1 MVLLK
6 VNFIMNQTTN
16 KHGSLGVLTLGAL
29 GVVFGDIG
37 TSPIYALKES
47 LHTAGTE
54 LFDIYGVVSLI
65 FWSLMLVVTLKY
77 LVFVLRADNN
87 GEGGILSLFALLP
100 GKVRN
105 ATGGTRYLFVIFLLL
120 GTALLVAD
128 GMLTPAISVLSATE
142 GLETLNADLA
152 SWTVPL
158 TVLILF
164 ILFAFQYKG
173 SNTLGRVFGPVILI
187 WFLTLG
193 VLGFVKVQEHP
204 EVIKALSPIYA
215 IEYVA
220 HHGFHTFIILSS
232 VILAITGAEALYA
245 DLGHFGKRPI
255 RLGWIFIVAPALV
268 LNYLGQAV
276 IAIQDPGTD
285 KSLFFALAP
294 NDAVR
299 IFLVV
304 LATLATV
311 IASQALITGVASLS
325 RQAVRLGLLPRLKV
339 VHTSS
344 TVIGQIYVPAVNLI
358 VGLGSIFLV
367 VNFKTSSALAN
378 AYSFAISA
386 TMLMTT
392 LAFGYVAAD
401 KFKWNKKVLALTIP
415 LLVLI
420 DLSFFLATVTKL
432 LKGAWVPLLIGF
444 VIAYVMWT
452 WRKGQSALESALQK
466 QDMRWEEVERQIS
479 SGSVSI
485 IPDTGIYLS
494 SSALKVPQ
502 ALVAQLNNLHSCPK
516 EILIVSVV
524 QGEVPFVSAKPIL
537 KEVNPRVNQL
547 YVWVGYMQDVNI
559 QKSIIDHVMS
569 EAEEQ
574 ECTYYLADRK
584 FLESSEGSLKGLT
597 EKVFGILHRNSATA
611 SSYFGLPEN
620 RVITLGTQIDL

>member
-1 MVLLK
+1 MSSSVK
-6 VNFIMNQTTN
+6 N
-16 KHGSLGVLTLGAL
+16 GSLGALTLGAL

-37 TSPIYALKES
+37 TSPIYALRES

-54 LFDIYGVVSLI
+54 VYDIYGVVSLI

-105 ATGGTRYLFVIFLLL
+105 ATGGTKYFFVIFLLL

-164 ILFAFQYKG
+164 ALFAFQYKG
-173 SNTLGRVFGPVILI
+173 SNTLGKIFGPIILI
-187 WFLTLG
+187 WFVTLGYLG
-193 VLGFVKVQEHP
+193 VLKVTEHP
-204 EVIKALSPIYA
+204 EVVQALLPTYA
-215 IEYVA
+215 VEYVI

-232 VILAITGAEALYA
+232 VILAVTGAEALYA

-255 RLGWIFIVAPALV
+255 RIGWIFIVAPALV

-276 IAIQDPGTD
+276 IAIQNPGED

-294 NDAVR
+294 NDATRVY
-299 IFLVV
+299 LVV
-304 LATLATV
+304 LATLATI
-311 IASQALITGVASLS
+311 IASQALITGVASLA
-325 RQAVRLGLLPRLKV
+325 RQAVRLGLLPRLKI

-344 TVIGQIYVPAVNLI
+344 TVVGQIYVPAVNLVI
-358 VGLGSIFLV
+358 GLGSIFLV

-392 LAFGYVAAD
+392 IAFAYVAAV
-401 KFKWNKKVLALTIP
+401 KFKWSKKALALFIP
-415 LLVLI
+415 ILILI
-420 DLSFFLATVTKL
+420 DLSFFIATVTKIF
-432 LKGAWVPLLIGF
+432 KGAWVPLLIGL
-444 VIAYVMWT
+444 VITYVMWV
-452 WRKGQSALESALQK
+452 WRKGQAALENALRSQT
-466 QDMRWEEVERQIS
+466 MSWEDVEETIA
-479 SGSVSI
+479 SGSISI

-494 SSALKVPQ
+494 ASALKVPQ
-502 ALVAQLNNLHSCPK
+502 ALIAQITNLHSCPK
-516 EILIVSVV
+516 EILIVSVI
-524 QGEVPFVSAKPIL
+524 QGDVPIVTAKPIL
-537 KEVNPRVNQL
+537 KEVNDRVKQL
-547 YVWVGYMQDVNI
+547 YVWVGFKQDVNI

-569 EAEEQ
+569 AAEEG

-584 FLESSEGSLKGLT
+584 FLESSSGSLTGIT
-597 EKVFGILHRNSATA
+597 EKLFGILHRNSATA

>member
-1 MVLLK
+1 MK
-6 VNFIMNQTTN
+6 SSS
-16 KHGSLGVLTLGAL
+16 KHGSLGALTLGAL

-37 TSPIYALKES
+37 TSPIYALRES

-54 LFDIYGVVSLI
+54 LYDIYGVVSLI

-100 GKVRN
+100 NKVRS
-105 ATGGTRYLFVIFLLL
+105 ATGGSKYFLVIFLLL

-142 GLETLNADLA
+142 GLETLSADFA

-158 TVLILF
+158 TVF
-164 ILFAFQYKG
+164 ILLALFGFQYKG
-173 SNTLGRVFGPVILI
+173 SNALGKIFGPIILI
-187 WFLTLG
+187 WFATLG
-193 VLGFVKVQEHP
+193 YLGFIKVTEHP
-204 EVIKALSPIYA
+204 EVIEALLPNYA
-215 IEYVA
+215 VEYVI
-220 HHGFHTFIILSS
+220 HHGFHTFVILSS
-232 VILAITGAEALYA
+232 VILAVTGAEALYA

-255 RLGWIFIVAPALV
+255 RIGWIFIVAPALV

-276 IAIQDPGTD
+276 IAIQEPGED
-285 KSLFFALAP
+285 RSLFFALAP
-294 NDAVR
+294 NDGVR
-299 IFLVV
+299 IYLVV
-304 LATLATV
+304 LATLATI

-325 RQAVRLGLLPRLKV
+325 RQAVRLGLLPRLKI

-392 LAFGYVAAD
+392 IAFGYVAAE
-401 KFKWNKKVLALTIP
+401 KFKWSKKTLFAIIP
-415 LLVLI
+415 ILILI
-420 DLSFFLATVTKL
+420 DLSFFLATVTKI
-432 LKGAWVPLLIGF
+432 LKGAWVPLLIGLA
-444 VIAYVMWT
+444 ITYLMWV
-452 WRKGQSALESALQK
+452 WRKGQSALENALRK
-466 QDMRWEEVERQIS
+466 QDMSWEEVERRIA
-479 SGSVSI
+479 SGTISI

-494 SSALKVPQ
+494 ASALKVPQ

-524 QGEVPFVSAKPIL
+524 QGDVPVVTAKPLL
-537 KEVNPRVNQL
+537 KEVNPRVKQL
-547 YVWVGYMQDVNI
+547 YVWVGFKQDVNI
-559 QKSIIDHVMS
+559 QSSIIEHVMS
-569 EAEEQ
+569 AQDEA

-584 FLESSEGSLKGLT
+584 FLESPQGSLKGLT

-620 RVITLGTQIDL
+620 RVITLGTQMDL

>member
-1 MVLLK
+1 MK
-6 VNFIMNQTTN
+6 TSS
-16 KHGSLGVLTLGAL
+16 KHGSLGALTLGAL

-37 TSPIYALKES
+37 TSPIYALRES
-47 LHTAGTE
+47 LHTAGSE
-54 LFDIYGVVSLI
+54 VYDIYGVVSLI

-100 GKVRN
+100 NKVRN
-105 ATGGTRYLFVIFLLL
+105 ATGGTKYFFVIFLLL

-158 TVLILF
+158 TVF
-164 ILFAFQYKG
+164 ILITLFGFQYKG
-173 SNTLGRVFGPVILI
+173 SNALGRIFGPVILI
-187 WFLTLG
+187 WFTTLG
-193 VLGFVKVQEHP
+193 YLGLIKVKEHP
-204 EVIKALSPIYA
+204 EVIEALSPTYA
-215 IEYVA
+215 VEYVA

-232 VILAITGAEALYA
+232 VILAVTGAEALYA

-255 RLGWIFIVAPALV
+255 RIGWIFIVAPALV

-276 IAIQDPGTD
+276 IAIQEPGED

-294 NDAVR
+294 NDGVR
-299 IFLVV
+299 IYLVV
-304 LATLATV
+304 LATLATI

-325 RQAVRLGLLPRLKV
+325 RQAVRLGLLPRLKI
-339 VHTSS
+339 VHTSN

-358 VGLGSIFLV
+358 IGLGSIFLV

-392 LAFGYVAAD
+392 IAFGYVAAER
-401 KFKWNKKVLALTIP
+401 FKWSKKTLFLFIPVLI
-415 LLVLI
+415 LI
-420 DLSFFLATVTKL
+420 DLSFFLATVTKIF
-432 LKGAWVPLLIGF
+432 KGAWVPLLIGLA
-444 VIAYVMWT
+444 ITYVMWV
-452 WRKGQSALESALQK
+452 WRKGQVALENALRS
-466 QDMRWEEVERQIS
+466 QDMSWDDVEQTIA
-479 SGSVSI
+479 SGSISI

-494 SSALKVPQ
+494 ASALKVPQ
-502 ALVAQLNNLHSCPK
+502 ALIAQINNLHSCPK

-524 QGEVPFVSAKPIL
+524 QGDVPVVTNKPIL
-537 KEVNPRVNQL
+537 KVVNDRVKQL
-547 YVWVGYMQDVNI
+547 YVYVGFKQDVNI
-559 QKSIIDHVMS
+559 QQSIIDNVMTA
-569 EAEEQ
+569 AEEG

-584 FLESSEGSLKGLT
+584 FLETSKGSLNGMT

-620 RVITLGTQIDL
+620 RVITLGTQMDL

>member
-1 MVLLK
+1 MQK
-6 VNFIMNQTTN
+6 STQ
-16 KHGSLGVLTLGAL
+16 HGSLGALTLGAL

-37 TSPIYALKES
+37 TSPIYALRES
-47 LHTAGTE
+47 LHTAGNE
-54 LFDIYGVVSLI
+54 VYDIYGVVSLI

-100 GKVRN
+100 SKVRN
-105 ATGGTRYLFVIFLLL
+105 ATGGTKYFFVIFMLL

-142 GLETLNADLA
+142 GLKTLNPGFA

-158 TVLILF
+158 TVAILVA
-164 ILFAFQYKG
+164 LFGFQYKG
-173 SNTLGRVFGPVILI
+173 SSALGKIFGPIILI
-187 WFLTLG
+187 WFATLG
-193 VLGFVKVQEHP
+193 FLGFIKVQEHP
-204 EVIKALSPIYA
+204 EVIEALLPTYA
-215 IEYVA
+215 IEYVF

-232 VILAITGAEALYA
+232 VILAVTGAEALYA

-255 RLGWIFIVAPALV
+255 RIGWIFIVAPALV

-276 IAIQDPGTD
+276 IAIQEPGED

-294 NDAVR
+294 NDVTR
-299 IFLVV
+299 IYLVV
-304 LATLATV
+304 LATLATI

-325 RQAVRLGLLPRLKV
+325 RQAVRLGLLPRLKI

-358 VGLGSIFLV
+358 IGLGAVFLV

-392 LAFGYVAAD
+392 IAFGYIAAE
-401 KFKWNKKVLALTIP
+401 KFKWSKKALFLVIPVLI
-415 LLVLI
+415 LI
-420 DLSFFLATVTKL
+420 DLSFFLATVTQIF
-432 LKGAWVPLLIGF
+432 KGAWVPLLIGAA
-444 VIAYVMWT
+444 ITYLMWV
-452 WRKGQSALESALQK
+452 WRKGQSALEDALKNQAMSW
-466 QDMRWEEVERQIS
+466 DDVEKEIA
-479 SGSVSI
+479 SGSISI

-524 QGEVPFVSAKPIL
+524 QGDVPVVSAKPML
-537 KEVNPRVNQL
+537 KEVNDRVKQL
-547 YVWVGYMQDVNI
+547 YIWVGFKQDVNV
-559 QKSIIDHVMS
+559 QQSIIDSVMS
-569 EAEEQ
+569 ADEEA

-584 FLESSEGSLKGLT
+584 FLESSEGSLKGMT

-611 SSYFGLPEN
+611 SGYFGLPEN
-620 RVITLGTQIDL
+620 RVITLGTQMDL

>member
-1 MVLLK
+1 MSAQVK
-6 VNFIMNQTTN
+6 
-16 KHGSLGVLTLGAL
+16 KSSLGALTLGAL

-37 TSPIYALKES
+37 TSPIYALRES

-54 LFDIYGVVSLI
+54 VYDIYGVVSLI

-100 GKVRN
+100 NKVRN
-105 ATGGTRYLFVIFLLL
+105 ATGGTKYFFVIFLLL

-128 GMLTPAISVLSATE
+128 GMLTPAISVLSAAE
-142 GLETLNADLA
+142 GLETLNADFA

-158 TVLILF
+158 TVLILVT
-164 ILFAFQYKG
+164 LFAFQYKG
-173 SNTLGRVFGPVILI
+173 SNTLGKIFGPIILV
-187 WFLTLG
+187 WFVTLG
-193 VLGFVKVQEHP
+193 YLGLVKVAEHP
-204 EVIKALSPIYA
+204 EVIEALLPTYA
-215 IEYVA
+215 VEYVI

-232 VILAITGAEALYA
+232 VILAVTGAEALYA

-255 RLGWIFIVAPALV
+255 RIGWIFIVAPALV

-276 IAIQDPGTD
+276 IAIQEPGEK

-299 IFLVV
+299 VYLVV
-304 LATLATV
+304 LATLATI

-325 RQAVRLGLLPRLKV
+325 RQAVRLGLLPRLKI

-344 TVIGQIYVPAVNLI
+344 TVVGQIYVPAVNLI
-358 VGLGSIFLV
+358 IGLGAVFLV

-392 LAFGYVAAD
+392 IAFGYVAAA
-401 KFKWNKKVLALTIP
+401 KFKWSKKALFLIIP
-415 LLVLI
+415 LLILI
-420 DLSFFLATVTKL
+420 DLSFFLATVTKIF
-432 LKGAWVPLLIGF
+432 KGAWVPLLIGLA
-444 VIAYVMWT
+444 ITYLMWV
-452 WRKGQSALESALQK
+452 WRKGQVALENAMRN
-466 QDMRWEEVERQIS
+466 QDMSWDEVERTIA
-479 SGSVSI
+479 SGSISI

-502 ALVAQLNNLHSCPK
+502 ALIAQINNLHSCPN

-524 QGEVPFVSAKPIL
+524 QGDVPVVTAKPIL
-537 KEVNPRVNQL
+537 KEVNDRVKQL
-547 YVWVGYMQDVNI
+547 YVYVGFKQDVNI
-559 QKSIIDHVMS
+559 QKSIIENVMT
-569 EAEEQ
+569 EAEEA

-584 FLESSEGSLKGLT
+584 FLESSSGSLTGMT

-620 RVITLGTQIDL
+620 RVITLGTQMDL

>member
-1 MVLLK
+1 MSSK
-6 VNFIMNQTTN
+6 T
-16 KHGSLGVLTLGAL
+16 KHGSLGALTLGAL

-37 TSPIYALKES
+37 TSPIYALRES
-47 LHTAGTE
+47 LRTAGSE
-54 LFDIYGVVSLI
+54 VYDIYGVVSLI

-100 GKVRN
+100 NKVRN
-105 ATGGTRYLFVIFLLL
+105 ATGGTRYFFVIFLLL

-158 TVLILF
+158 TVF
-164 ILFAFQYKG
+164 ILITLFGFQYKG
-173 SNTLGRVFGPVILI
+173 SNVLGRIFGPIILI
-187 WFLTLG
+187 WFVTLG
-193 VLGFVKVQEHP
+193 YLGIIKVKEHP
-204 EVIKALSPIYA
+204 EVIEALSPTYA
-215 IEYVA
+215 VDYVA

-232 VILAITGAEALYA
+232 VILAVTGAEALYA

-255 RLGWIFIVAPALV
+255 RIGWIFIVAPALV

-276 IAIQDPGTD
+276 IAIQEPGED

-294 NDAVR
+294 NDGVR
-299 IFLVV
+299 IYLVV
-304 LATLATV
+304 LATLATI

-325 RQAVRLGLLPRLKV
+325 RQAVRLGLLPRLKI

-344 TVIGQIYVPAVNLI
+344 TIVGQIYVPAVNLI
-358 VGLGSIFLV
+358 IGVGSVFLV

-392 LAFGYVAAD
+392 IAFGYVAAE
-401 KFKWNKKVLALTIP
+401 KFKWSKKILFLVIP
-415 LLVLI
+415 ILVLI

-432 LKGAWVPLLIGF
+432 FKGAWVPLLIGIA
-444 VIAYVMWT
+444 IAYLMWV
-452 WRKGQSALESALQK
+452 WRKGQAALEIALRDQK
-466 QDMRWEEVERQIS
+466 MSWDDVEETIA
-479 SGSVSI
+479 SGSISI

-494 SSALKVPQ
+494 ASALQVPQ
-502 ALVAQLNNLHSCPK
+502 ALIAQINNLHSCPK
-516 EILIVSVV
+516 EILIVSVI
-524 QGEVPFVSAKPIL
+524 QGDVPIVTAKPIL
-537 KEVNPRVNQL
+537 KEVNGRVKQL
-547 YVWVGYMQDVNI
+547 YVWVGFKQDVNI
-559 QKSIIDHVMS
+559 QQSIIEHVMS
-569 EAEEQ
+569 AEEEG

-584 FLESSEGSLKGLT
+584 FLESSQGSLKGLT

-620 RVITLGTQIDL
+620 RVITLGTQMDL

>member
-1 MVLLK
+1 MTSQMK
-6 VNFIMNQTTN
+6 KN
-16 KHGSLGVLTLGAL
+16 SLSALTLGAL

-37 TSPIYALKES
+37 TSPIYALRES
-47 LHTAGTE
+47 LNTAGSQIY
-54 LFDIYGVVSLI
+54 DIYGVVSLI

-77 LVFVLRADNN
+77 LVFVLQADNN

-100 GKVRN
+100 GKIRNSTSGVR
-105 ATGGTRYLFVIFLLL
+105 YFFVITLLL

-128 GMLTPAISVLSATE
+128 GMLTPAISVLSAAE
-142 GLETLNADLA
+142 GLETLNANLA

-164 ILFAFQYKG
+164 GLFAFQFKG
-173 SNTLGRVFGPVILI
+173 SNTLGRIFGPIILI
-187 WFLTLG
+187 WFGTLG
-193 VLGFVKVQEHP
+193 YLGLLKVKEHP
-204 EVIKALSPIYA
+204 AVIKALLPSYA
-215 IEYVA
+215 IEYVV

-255 RLGWIFIVAPALV
+255 RIGWIFIVAPALV

-276 IAIQDPGTD
+276 VAIQNPGED

-294 NDAVR
+294 NDASR

-304 LATLATV
+304 LATLATI

-325 RQAVRLGLLPRLKV
+325 RQAVRLGLLPRLKI

-344 TVIGQIYVPAVNLI
+344 TVAGQIYVPAVNLVI
-358 VGLGSIFLV
+358 GLGSIFLV

-392 LAFGYVAAD
+392 IAFAYVAYN
-401 KFKWNKKVLALTIP
+401 KFKWNKAALFLIIP
-415 LLVLI
+415 ILILV
-420 DLSFFLATVTKL
+420 DLSFFLATVTKI
-432 LKGAWVPLLIGF
+432 LKGAWVPLLIGLA
-444 VIAYVMWT
+444 ITYLMWV
-452 WRKGQSALESALQK
+452 WRKGQTALESALRN
-466 QDMRWEEVERQIS
+466 QDMSWDEVERTIN
-479 SGSVSI
+479 SGSISI

-494 SSALKVPQ
+494 ASALKVPQ
-502 ALVAQLNNLHSCPK
+502 ALIAQIHNLHSCPR
-516 EILIVSVV
+516 EILIVSVI
-524 QGEVPFVSAKPIL
+524 QGDVPIVTAKPIL
-537 KEVNPRVNQL
+537 KDVNGRVKQL
-547 YVWVGYMQDVNI
+547 YVWVGFKQDVDI
-559 QKSIIDHVMS
+559 QQSIIDHVMTKGE
-569 EAEEQ
+569 EA

-584 FLESSEGSLKGLT
+584 FLETSKGSLKGMT

-620 RVITLGTQIDL
+620 RVITLGTQMDL

>member
-1 MVLLK
+1 MSSS
-6 VNFIMNQTTN
+6 T
-16 KHGSLGVLTLGAL
+16 KHGSLGALTLGAL

-37 TSPIYALKES
+37 TSPIYALRES
-47 LHTAGTE
+47 LRTAGTE
-54 LFDIYGVVSLI
+54 VYDIYGVVSLI

-105 ATGGTRYLFVIFLLL
+105 ATGGTKYFFVVFLLL

-142 GLETLNADLA
+142 GLETLNSAFA
-152 SWTVPL
+152 TWTVPL
-158 TVLILF
+158 TVLILVT
-164 ILFAFQYKG
+164 LFAFQYKG
-173 SNTLGRVFGPVILI
+173 SNLLGRIFGPIILV

-193 VLGFVKVQEHP
+193 LFGFIKVAERP
-204 EVIKALSPIYA
+204 EVIEALLPTYA
-215 IEYVA
+215 LDYVV

-232 VILAITGAEALYA
+232 VILAVTGAEALYA

-255 RLGWIFIVAPALV
+255 RIGWIFIVAPALV

-276 IAIQDPGTD
+276 IAIQEPGED

-294 NDAVR
+294 NDALR
-299 IFLVV
+299 IYLVV
-304 LATLATV
+304 LATLATI

-325 RQAVRLGLLPRLKV
+325 RQAVRLGLLPRLKI

-358 VGLGSIFLV
+358 VGLGAVFLV

-392 LAFGYVAAD
+392 IAFGYVAAE
-401 KFKWNKKVLALTIP
+401 KFKWSKKALILIIPVLIA
-415 LLVLI
+415 I
-420 DLSFFLATVTKL
+420 DLSFFLATVTKIF
-432 LKGAWVPLLIGF
+432 KGAWVPLLIGF
-444 VIAYVMWT
+444 AITYVMWV
-452 WRKGQSALESALQK
+452 WRKGQAALENALRK
-466 QDMRWEEVERQIS
+466 QDMSWEEVEQIIK
-479 SGSVSI
+479 SGDVSV

-502 ALVAQLNNLHSCPK
+502 ALIAQINNLHSCPK
-516 EILIVSVV
+516 EILIVSVI
-524 QGEVPFVSAKPIL
+524 QGDVPIVTAKPIL
-537 KEVNPRVNQL
+537 KEVNERVKQL
-547 YVWVGYMQDVNI
+547 YVWVGFKQDVNI
-559 QKSIIDHVMS
+559 QKTIIEHVMTATE
-569 EAEEQ
+569 EA

-584 FLESSEGSLKGLT
+584 FLESSSGSLKGLT
-597 EKVFGILHRNSATA
+597 EKLFGILHRNSATA
-611 SSYFGLPEN
+611 SGYFGLPES
-620 RVITLGTQIDL
+620 RVITLSTQMDL

>member
-1 MVLLK
+1 MSSAHK
-6 VNFIMNQTTN
+6 N
-16 KHGSLGVLTLGAL
+16 GSLGALTLGAL

-37 TSPIYALKES
+37 TSPIYALRES
-47 LHTAGTE
+47 LNTAGRE
-54 LFDIYGVVSLI
+54 LYDIYGVVSLI

-100 GKVRN
+100 SKVRN
-105 ATGGTRYLFVIFLLL
+105 ATRGTKYFFVVFLLL

-142 GLETLNADLA
+142 GLKTLNPDFA
-152 SWTVPL
+152 SLTVPL
-158 TVLILF
+158 TVF
-164 ILFAFQYKG
+164 ILLVLFGFQYKG
-173 SNTLGRVFGPVILI
+173 SNALGKIFGPVILL
-187 WFLTLG
+187 WFTTLG
-193 VLGFVKVQEHP
+193 YLGAVKVVEHP
-204 EVIKALSPIYA
+204 EVFEALLPTYA
-215 IEYVA
+215 IDYVL

-232 VILAITGAEALYA
+232 VILAVTGAEALYA

-276 IAIQDPGTD
+276 IAIQEPGED

-294 NDAVR
+294 NDGTR
-299 IFLVV
+299 IYLVV
-304 LATLATV
+304 LATFATI

-325 RQAVRLGLLPRLKV
+325 RQAVRLGLLPRLKI

-358 VGLGSIFLV
+358 IGLGSIFLV

-392 LAFGYVAAD
+392 IAFGYVAAE
-401 KFKWNKKVLALTIP
+401 KFKWSKKSLILIIP
-415 LLVLI
+415 ILILI
-420 DLSFFLATVTKL
+420 DLSFFLATVTKIF
-432 LKGAWVPLLIGF
+432 KGAWVPLLIGAA
-444 VIAYVMWT
+444 IAYLMWV

-466 QDMRWEEVERQIS
+466 QEMSWEEVEAEIQ

-494 SSALKVPQ
+494 ASAMKVPQ
-502 ALVAQLNNLHSCPK
+502 ALIAQINNLHSCPK
-516 EILIVSVV
+516 EILIVSIIQGDVPVV
-524 QGEVPFVSAKPIL
+524 TGKPIL
-537 KEVNPRVNQL
+537 KEVNDRVKQL
-547 YVWVGYMQDVNI
+547 YIWVGFKQDVNV
-559 QKSIIDHVMS
+559 QKMVIDNVMS
-569 EAEEQ
+569 PEEER

-584 FLESSEGSLKGLT
+584 FLESSQGSLKGIT
-597 EKVFGILHRNSATA
+597 EKLFGILHRNSAPA

-620 RVITLGTQIDL
+620 RVITLSTQMDL

>member
-1 MVLLK
+1 MK
-6 VNFIMNQTTN
+6 TTN
-16 KHGSLGVLTLGAL
+16 KHGSLGALTLGAL

-37 TSPIYALKES
+37 TSPIYALRES

-54 LFDIYGVVSLI
+54 VFDIYGVVSLI

-100 GKVRN
+100 NKVRN
-105 ATGGTRYLFVIFLLL
+105 STGGARYYFVIFLLL

-142 GLETLNADLA
+142 GLETLNPNLA
-152 SWTVPL
+152 SLTVPL
-158 TVLILF
+158 TVLILLL
-164 ILFAFQYKG
+164 LFAFQFKG
-173 SNTLGRVFGPVILI
+173 SNTLGKIFGPIILI
-187 WFLTLG
+187 WFVTLG
-193 VLGFVKVQEHP
+193 CLGAMKVSERP
-204 EVIKALSPIYA
+204 EVFEALMPNYA
-215 IEYVA
+215 IEYVI

-255 RLGWIFIVAPALV
+255 RIGWIFIVAPALV

-276 IAIQDPGTD
+276 IALEEPGVD

-294 NDAVR
+294 NDATR

-304 LATLATV
+304 LATLATI

-325 RQAVRLGLLPRLKV
+325 RQAVRLGLLPRLKI

-344 TVIGQIYVPAVNLI
+344 TVAGQIYVPAVNLI
-358 VGLGSIFLV
+358 IGLGSIFLV
-367 VNFKTSSALAN
+367 INFKSSSALAN

-392 LAFGYVAAD
+392 LAFAYIAAE
-401 KFKWNKKVLALTIP
+401 KFKWNKRVLALTIP
-415 LLVLI
+415 FLVLI
-420 DLSFFLATVTKL
+420 DLSFFIATVTKIF
-432 LKGAWVPLLIGF
+432 KGAWVPLVIG
-444 VIAYVMWT
+444 IGITYIMWV
-452 WRKGQSALESALQK
+452 WRKGQTALERALKRQEISW
-466 QDMRWEEVERQIS
+466 DEVEARIQ
-479 SGSVSI
+479 SGSISI

-516 EILIVSVV
+516 EILIVSIIQGDVPVV
-524 QGEVPFVSAKPIL
+524 TAKPVL
-537 KEVNPRVNQL
+537 KEVNDRVKQL
-547 YVWVGYMQDVNI
+547 YVWVGFKQDVNI
-559 QKSIIDHVMS
+559 QRSVIENVMS
-569 EAEEQ
+569 SEDEK

-584 FLESSEGSLKGLT
+584 LLDSAEGSVKGLT
-597 EKVFGILHRNSATA
+597 EKVFAILHRNSATA

-620 RVITLGTQIDL
+620 RVITLGTQMDL

>member
-1 MVLLK
+1 MSSGA
-6 VNFIMNQTTN
+6 
-16 KHGSLGVLTLGAL
+16 KHGSLGALTLGAL

-37 TSPIYALKES
+37 TSPIYALRES
-47 LHTAGTE
+47 LNTAGTE
-54 LFDIYGVVSLI
+54 LYDIYGVVSLI

-100 GKVRN
+100 NKVRN
-105 ATGGTRYLFVIFLLL
+105 ATRGTKYFFVIFLLL

-142 GLETLNADLA
+142 GLKTLNPEFA

-158 TVLILF
+158 TVF
-164 ILFAFQYKG
+164 ILFALFAFQFKG
-173 SNTLGRVFGPVILI
+173 SNTLGKIFGPIILI
-187 WFLTLG
+187 WFTTLG
-193 VLGFVKVQEHP
+193 CLGFIKVKEHP
-204 EVIKALSPIYA
+204 EVIEALLPTYA
-215 IEYVA
+215 VEYVI

-232 VILAITGAEALYA
+232 VILAVTGAEALYA

-255 RLGWIFIVAPALV
+255 RIGWIFIVAPALV

-276 IAIQDPGTD
+276 IAIQEPGEE

-299 IFLVV
+299 IYLVV
-304 LATLATV
+304 LATLATI

-325 RQAVRLGLLPRLKV
+325 RQAVRLGLLPRLKI

-344 TVIGQIYVPAVNLI
+344 TIAGQIYVPAVNLVI
-358 VGLGSIFLV
+358 GLGSIFLV

-392 LAFGYVAAD
+392 IAFGYVAAE
-401 KFKWNKKVLALTIP
+401 KFKWSKKALYLVIP
-415 LLVLI
+415 ILIFI
-420 DLSFFLATVTKL
+420 DLSFFLATVTKIF
-432 LKGAWVPLLIGF
+432 KGAWVPLLIGF
-444 VIAYVMWT
+444 AITYVMWV
-452 WRKGQSALESALQK
+452 WRKGQVALESALRK
-466 QDMRWEEVERQIS
+466 QEMSWDEVEEIIA
-479 SGSVSI
+479 SGSISI

-494 SSALKVPQ
+494 ASALKVPQ
-502 ALVAQLNNLHSCPK
+502 ALIAQINNLHSCPK
-516 EILIVSVV
+516 DILIVSVI
-524 QGEVPFVSAKPIL
+524 QGDVPVVTAKPIL
-537 KEVNPRVNQL
+537 KDVNDRVKQL
-547 YVWVGYMQDVNI
+547 YVWVGFKQDVNI

-569 EAEEQ
+569 AAEER

-584 FLESSEGSLKGLT
+584 FLETSKGSLKGMT
-597 EKVFGILHRNSATA
+597 DKVFGILHRNSATA

-620 RVITLGTQIDL
+620 RVITLGTQMDL

>member
-1 MVLLK
+1 MSSSVK
-6 VNFIMNQTTN
+6 N
-16 KHGSLGVLTLGAL
+16 GSLGALTLGAL

-37 TSPIYALKES
+37 TSPIYALRES

-54 LFDIYGVVSLI
+54 VYDIYGVVSLI

-105 ATGGTRYLFVIFLLL
+105 ATGGTKYFFVIFLLL

-164 ILFAFQYKG
+164 ALFAFQYKG
-173 SNTLGRVFGPVILI
+173 SNTLGKIFGPIILI
-187 WFLTLG
+187 WFVTLGYLG
-193 VLGFVKVQEHP
+193 VLKVTEHP
-204 EVIKALSPIYA
+204 EVVQALLPTYA
-215 IEYVA
+215 VEYVI

-232 VILAITGAEALYA
+232 VILAVTGAEALYA

-255 RLGWIFIVAPALV
+255 RIGWIFIVAPALV

-276 IAIQDPGTD
+276 IAIQNPGED

-294 NDAVR
+294 NDATRVY
-299 IFLVV
+299 LVV
-304 LATLATV
+304 LATLATI
-311 IASQALITGVASLS
+311 IASQALITGVASLA
-325 RQAVRLGLLPRLKV
+325 RQGVRLGLLPRLKI

-344 TVIGQIYVPAVNLI
+344 TVVGQIYVPAVNLVI
-358 VGLGSIFLV
+358 GLGSIFLV

-392 LAFGYVAAD
+392 IAFAYVAAV
-401 KFKWNKKVLALTIP
+401 KFKWSKKALALFIP
-415 LLVLI
+415 ILILI
-420 DLSFFLATVTKL
+420 DLSFFIATVTKIF
-432 LKGAWVPLLIGF
+432 KGAWVPLLIGL
-444 VIAYVMWT
+444 VITYVMWV
-452 WRKGQSALESALQK
+452 WRKGQAALENALRSQT
-466 QDMRWEEVERQIS
+466 MSWEDVEETIA
-479 SGSVSI
+479 SGSISI

-494 SSALKVPQ
+494 ASALKVPQ
-502 ALVAQLNNLHSCPK
+502 ALIAQITNLHSCPK
-516 EILIVSVV
+516 EILIVSVI
-524 QGEVPFVSAKPIL
+524 QGDVPIVTAKPIL
-537 KEVNPRVNQL
+537 KEVNDRVKQL
-547 YVWVGYMQDVNI
+547 YVWVGFKQDVNI

-569 EAEEQ
+569 AAEEG

-584 FLESSEGSLKGLT
+584 FLESSSGSLTGIT
-597 EKVFGILHRNSATA
+597 EKLFGILHRNSATA

>member
-1 MVLLK
+1 MSSAHK
-6 VNFIMNQTTN
+6 N
-16 KHGSLGVLTLGAL
+16 GSLGALTLGAL

-37 TSPIYALKES
+37 TSPIYALRES
-47 LHTAGTE
+47 LNTAGRE
-54 LFDIYGVVSLI
+54 LYDIYGVVSLI

-100 GKVRN
+100 SKVRN
-105 ATGGTRYLFVIFLLL
+105 ATRGTKYFFVVFLLL

-142 GLETLNADLA
+142 GLKTLNPEFA

-158 TVLILF
+158 TVF
-164 ILFAFQYKG
+164 ILLALFGFQYKG
-173 SNTLGRVFGPVILI
+173 SNALGKIFGPVILL
-187 WFLTLG
+187 WFATLG
-193 VLGFVKVQEHP
+193 YLGIVKVIEHP
-204 EVIKALSPIYA
+204 EVIEALLPNYA
-215 IEYVA
+215 VDYVL

-232 VILAITGAEALYA
+232 VILAVTGAEALYA

-276 IAIQDPGTD
+276 IAIQEPGED

-294 NDAVR
+294 NDATR
-299 IFLVV
+299 IYLVV
-304 LATLATV
+304 LATLATI

-325 RQAVRLGLLPRLKV
+325 RQAVRLGLLPRLKI

-358 VGLGSIFLV
+358 IGLGSIFLV

-392 LAFGYVAAD
+392 IAFGYVAAE
-401 KFKWNKKVLALTIP
+401 KFKWSKKTLFLIIP
-415 LLVLI
+415 ILILI
-420 DLSFFLATVTKL
+420 DLSFFLATVTKIF
-432 LKGAWVPLLIGF
+432 KGAWVPLLIGAA
-444 VIAYVMWT
+444 IAYLMWV
-452 WRKGQSALESALQK
+452 WRKGQAALEVALQK
-466 QDMRWEEVERQIS
+466 QEMSWEEVETEIK

-494 SSALKVPQ
+494 ASAMKVPQ
-502 ALVAQLNNLHSCPK
+502 ALIAQINNLHSCPK
-516 EILIVSVV
+516 EILIVSIIQGDVPVV
-524 QGEVPFVSAKPIL
+524 TGKPIL
-537 KEVNPRVNQL
+537 KEVSDRVKQL
-547 YVWVGYMQDVNI
+547 YIWVGFKQDVNV
-559 QKSIIDHVMS
+559 QQMIIDNVMS
-569 EAEEQ
+569 SEEER

-584 FLESSEGSLKGLT
+584 FLESPQGSLKGMT
-597 EKVFGILHRNSATA
+597 EKLFGILHRNSAPA

-620 RVITLGTQIDL
+620 RVITLSTQMDL

>member
-1 MVLLK
+1 MK
-6 VNFIMNQTTN
+6 TTN
-16 KHGSLGVLTLGAL
+16 KHGSLGALTLGAL

-37 TSPIYALKES
+37 TSPIYALRES
-47 LHTAGTE
+47 LHTAGSE
-54 LFDIYGVVSLI
+54 VYDIYGVVSLI

-100 GKVRN
+100 NKVRN
-105 ATGGTRYLFVIFLLL
+105 ATGGTKYFFVIFLLL

-158 TVLILF
+158 TVF
-164 ILFAFQYKG
+164 ILIALFGFQYKG
-173 SNTLGRVFGPVILI
+173 SNALGRIFGPVILI
-187 WFLTLG
+187 WFATLG
-193 VLGFVKVQEHP
+193 YLGFIKVKEHP
-204 EVIKALSPIYA
+204 EVIEALSPTYA
-215 IEYVA
+215 VEYVA

-232 VILAITGAEALYA
+232 VILAVTGAEALYA

-255 RLGWIFIVAPALV
+255 RIGWIFIVAPALL

-276 IAIQDPGTD
+276 IAIQKPGED

-294 NDAVR
+294 NDGVR
-299 IFLVV
+299 VYLVV
-304 LATLATV
+304 LATLATI

-339 VHTSS
+339 VHTSN
-344 TVIGQIYVPAVNLI
+344 TIAGQIYVPAVNLI
-358 VGLGSIFLV
+358 IGIGSIFLV

-392 LAFGYVAAD
+392 IAFGYVAAE
-401 KFKWNKKVLALTIP
+401 KFKWSKKTLFLIIP
-415 LLVLI
+415 LLILI
-420 DLSFFLATVTKL
+420 DLSFFLATVTKIF
-432 LKGAWVPLLIGF
+432 KGAWVPLLIGLA
-444 VIAYVMWT
+444 ITYVMWV
-452 WRKGQSALESALQK
+452 WRKGQTALETALRK
-466 QDMRWEEVERQIS
+466 QDMTWDEVEASIN
-479 SGSVSI
+479 SGNISI

-494 SSALKVPQ
+494 ASALKVPQ
-502 ALVAQLNNLHSCPK
+502 ALIAQLNNLHSCPK
-516 EILIVSVV
+516 EILIVSVI
-524 QGEVPFVSAKPIL
+524 QGDVPVVTAKPIL
-537 KEVNPRVNQL
+537 KEVNTRVKQL
-547 YVWVGYMQDVNI
+547 YVWVGFKQDVNI
-559 QKSIIDHVMS
+559 QQSIIEHVMS
-569 EAEEQ
+569 ADEEL

-584 FLESSEGSLKGLT
+584 FLETSQGSLKGLT

-620 RVITLGTQIDL
+620 RVITLGTQMDL

>member
-1 MVLLK
+1 MSSAHK
-6 VNFIMNQTTN
+6 N
-16 KHGSLGVLTLGAL
+16 GSLGALTLGAL

-37 TSPIYALKES
+37 TSPIYALRES
-47 LHTAGTE
+47 LNTAGRE
-54 LFDIYGVVSLI
+54 LYDIYGVVSLI

-100 GKVRN
+100 SKVRN
-105 ATGGTRYLFVIFLLL
+105 ATRGTKYFFVVFLLL

-142 GLETLNADLA
+142 GLKTLNPDFA
-152 SWTVPL
+152 SLTVPL
-158 TVLILF
+158 TVF
-164 ILFAFQYKG
+164 ILLVLFGFQYKG
-173 SNTLGRVFGPVILI
+173 SNALGKIFGPVILL
-187 WFLTLG
+187 WFTTLG
-193 VLGFVKVQEHP
+193 YLGAVKVVEHP
-204 EVIKALSPIYA
+204 EVFEALLPTYA
-215 IEYVA
+215 IDYVL

-232 VILAITGAEALYA
+232 VILAVTGAEALYA

-255 RLGWIFIVAPALV
+255 RLGWIFIVAPTLV

-276 IAIQDPGTD
+276 IAIQEPGED

-294 NDAVR
+294 NDGTR
-299 IFLVV
+299 IYLVV
-304 LATLATV
+304 LATFATI

-325 RQAVRLGLLPRLKV
+325 RQAVRLGLLPRLKI

-358 VGLGSIFLV
+358 IGLGSIFLV

-392 LAFGYVAAD
+392 IAFGYVAAE
-401 KFKWNKKVLALTIP
+401 KFKWSKKTLILIIP
-415 LLVLI
+415 ILILI
-420 DLSFFLATVTKL
+420 DLSFFLATVTKIF
-432 LKGAWVPLLIGF
+432 KGAWVPLLIGAA
-444 VIAYVMWT
+444 IAYLMWV

-466 QDMRWEEVERQIS
+466 QEMSWEEVEAEIQ

-494 SSALKVPQ
+494 ASAMKVPQ
-502 ALVAQLNNLHSCPK
+502 ALIAQINNLHSCPK
-516 EILIVSVV
+516 EILIVSIIQGDVPVV
-524 QGEVPFVSAKPIL
+524 TGKPIL
-537 KEVNPRVNQL
+537 KEVNDRVKQL
-547 YVWVGYMQDVNI
+547 YIWVGFKQDVNV
-559 QKSIIDHVMS
+559 QKMVIDNVMS
-569 EAEEQ
+569 PEEER

-584 FLESSEGSLKGLT
+584 FLESSQGSLKGIT
-597 EKVFGILHRNSATA
+597 EKLFGILHRNSAPA

-620 RVITLGTQIDL
+620 RVITLSTQMDL